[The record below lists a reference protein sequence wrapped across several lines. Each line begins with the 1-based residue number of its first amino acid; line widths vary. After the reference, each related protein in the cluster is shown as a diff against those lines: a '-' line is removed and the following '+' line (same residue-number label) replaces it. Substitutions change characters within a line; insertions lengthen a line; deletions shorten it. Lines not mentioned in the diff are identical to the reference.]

1 MTGAASHIAKVEESV
16 MKIYRH
22 IRKAKRLSASTAAAI
37 LAAALLMT
45 GCGSGSPALQ
55 QMEAQEKAQA
65 EEAATAEAAKEA
77 AAEAEAQAA
86 AKAAEEEAAKKA
98 AEAQKAEQEAAAKA
112 AAKSEAV
119 KKAEEESA
127 AHSTAKE
134 EIAAED
140 TTVPAPLSE
149 KSGNDE
155 KTDDGA
161 KEKEA
166 ADAAKEK
173 GPAAGADSSWLDG
186 TITFDGME
194 LTFPIE
200 MKDYKLGD
208 WKITFE
214 EIKDPASRT
223 VKPDEMITAV
233 MTCDKYTDD
242 DVIVT
247 AEFGNYGEEPVQL
260 SELPMTGI
268 YLRRGPGKAA
278 EDGTKADPVLP
289 EVVIAKDITW
299 GSSAE
304 QLWAAFGEPSFS
316 GLTNEDFD
324 GMYENGSY
332 YMEVAGMT
340 DIGIDYIVYSV
351 E

>member
-1 MTGAASHIAKVEESV
+1 
-16 MKIYRH
+16 MKICKY
-22 IRKAKRLSASTAAAI
+22 KKKSKRLSASAAAAI
-37 LAAALLMT
+37 LAAALMMT

-55 QMEAQEKAQA
+55 QMEAQEKAKA
-65 EEAATAEAAKEA
+65 EEAATAEAAKAA
-77 AAEAEAQAA
+77 AAEAEAEAA
-86 AKAAEEEAAKKA
+86 AKTAEEEAAKKA
-98 AEAQKAEQEAAAKA
+98 AEVQKAEQEAAAKA
-112 AAKSEAV
+112 AAKSETV
-119 KKAEEESA
+119 KKTEENSA
-127 AHSTAKE
+127 AHSTGKA

-149 KSGNDE
+149 KSGADE
-155 KTDDGA
+155 KKDDGTKD
-161 KEKEA
+161 KEADGSQNKEA
-166 ADAAKEK
+166 ADGAEQK

-186 TITFDGME
+186 KITFDGME

-200 MKDYKLGD
+200 MKDYQLGD

-214 EIKDPASRT
+214 EIKDPAART

-233 MTCDKYTDD
+233 MTSEKYTDD

-268 YLRRGPGKAA
+268 YLRRGPGREL

-289 EVVIAKDITW
+289 EVVLAKDITW

>member
-1 MTGAASHIAKVEESV
+1 

-22 IRKAKRLSASTAAAI
+22 IRKAKRLSASAAAAI

-65 EEAATAEAAKEA
+65 EEAATAEAAKA
-77 AAEAEAQAA
+77 AAEEAEAQAA

-119 KKAEEESA
+119 KKAEEDSA
-127 AHSTAKE
+127 ANSTSKA

-149 KSGNDE
+149 KSGANE
-155 KTDDGA
+155 NKDDGTKD
-161 KEKEA
+161 KEADGSQNKEA
-166 ADAAKEK
+166 ADSAEQKES
-173 GPAAGADSSWLDG
+173 AAGADSSWLAG

-233 MTCDKYTDD
+233 MTSDKYTDD